1 MSRGSCYRLMVLAIA
16 ASLLVLAGC
25 GGSGTATSGG
35 TSQVTVSIGVGSSTA
50 APGSAA
56 PRAIP
61 PSVALVVFTISGE
74 GMETVV
80 RTVATAGM
88 TQVVETFSIPK
99 GLARTF
105 RVEAYDGAGIL
116 RYLSVST
123 FDILDNVLTLP
134 IVMSIAPG
142 NPGLNTWAEV
152 NNPTSAP
159 NLSGMAFGGGSF
171 VAVGESDGAILV
183 STDNGATWT
192 NPATL
197 SPPSNEVNDIA
208 YGDGTFVAVGG
219 LYTPTSY
226 VGPDIPTVYAA
237 SQDNLA
243 LWTLRADGIV
253 SVLRGVAFGG
263 GTFVA
268 VGNGGAI
275 YWSDNVAAG
284 WTLVN
289 PPPVAGATLFD
300 VAYGNGTFVA
310 VGDNALLTS
319 GDGGRNWQ
327 ARDAGG
333 LSYSGVGYAS
343 GVFLAL
349 AYDPVYDVI
358 QPYYSMDEGATWTA
372 TVYQFTPIDGSIIL
386 TSGGGQ
392 FVVVNSYGE
401 IWLPSAPV
409 TDPASTWAPVVN
421 LPWALTCGTAG
432 NGRYVVGGY
441 SSYIYRSD
449 QL

>member
-1 MSRGSCYRLMVLAIA
+1 LAVLAIA
-16 ASLLVLAGC
+16 ASLLILAGC

-35 TSQVTVSIGVGSSTA
+35 TSQVTVRIGVGSSAA
-50 APGSAA
+50 APGSMAQGAA

-61 PSVALVVFTISGE
+61 PSVARVVFTISGE

-80 RTVATAGM
+80 RTVDTAGK

-105 RVEAYDGAGIL
+105 RVEAYDGGGIL
-116 RYLSVST
+116 RYQSLSV
-123 FDILDNVLTLP
+123 FDLLQDVLTLP
-134 IVMSIAPG
+134 IVMDIAAG
-142 NPGLNTWAEV
+142 NPGLNTWTEI
-152 NNPTSAP
+152 NNPTTAP
-159 NLSGMAFGGGSF
+159 NLSGMAFWGGSF

-183 STDNGATWT
+183 STDNGGTWT

-197 SPPSNEVNDIA
+197 SPPSNQVSDIA

-219 LYTPTSY
+219 LYIPVSSGFP
-226 VGPDIPTVYAA
+226 VPTVYAA

-243 LWTLRADGIV
+243 LWSSRSGGVGSALN
-253 SVLRGVAFGG
+253 GVAYGN

-268 VGNGGAI
+268 VGTSGAI
-275 YWSDNVAAG
+275 YHADNVAAG
-284 WTLVN
+284 WTLVS
-289 PPPVAGATLFD
+289 PAPAAGTLYD

-319 GDGGRNWQ
+319 SDRGGSWQVRN
-327 ARDAGG
+327 AGG

-349 AYDPVYDVI
+349 AYDPVQDVI
-358 QPYYSMDEGATWTA
+358 QPYYSMDDGATWSATA
-372 TVYQFTPIDGSIIL
+372 YRFTPIDGSIIL

-421 LPWALTCGTAG
+421 LPWGLTCGTAG

-449 QL
+449 PL